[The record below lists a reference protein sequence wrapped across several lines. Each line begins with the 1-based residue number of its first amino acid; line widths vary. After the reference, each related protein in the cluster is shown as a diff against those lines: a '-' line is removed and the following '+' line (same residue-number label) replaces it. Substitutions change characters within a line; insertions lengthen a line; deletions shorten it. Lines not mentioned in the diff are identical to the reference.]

1 MIVTVKKRSNR
12 ASGPT
17 RAFTGVRARGACW
30 QHKKTRQNIFSSRKF
45 EHISTLPVSPPED
58 ISTRQLAAEVFEH
71 ASICSPAWELEF
83 ISTIAQFLNTLRSV
97 RLHITHR
104 THRSVRLH
112 ASICSPAWELEFIST
127 IAQFLSSLRSVRLH
141 RKPSTVSFDFRLQ
154 WERKRIIGSLGQLW
168 NALTSAP
175 GAKNELLNG
184 GLSSRFFFLR
194 LYTKLKHDHNRIT
207 IHDFSSQQ

>member
-1 MIVTVKKRSNR
+1 MRSLERGLEGGPPGSTRKRDKIFFFQTGN
-12 ASGPT
+12 SGMYQRFPFRLRRT
-17 RAFTGVRARGACW
+17 SV
-30 QHKKTRQNIFSSRKF
+30 QDSSR
-45 EHISTLPVSPPED
+45 P
-58 ISTRQLAAEVFEH
+58 EVFEH

-184 GLSSRFFFLR
+184 GLSSRFFFFPSFV
-194 LYTKLKHDHNRIT
+194 YQVKT
-207 IHDFSSQQ
+207 

>member
-30 QHKKTRQNIFSSRKF
+30 QHKRRDKNHFFFKPEIRAYIN
-45 EHISTLPVSPPED
+45 TLPVSPPED

-83 ISTIAQFLNTLRSV
+83 ISTIAQFL
-97 RLHITHR
+97 
-104 THRSVRLH
+104 
-112 ASICSPAWELEFIST
+112 ST
-127 IAQFLSSLRSVRLH
+127 LRSVRLH

-184 GLSSRFFFLR
+184 GLSSRFFFFFFFLR

-207 IHDFSSQQ
+207 IHDFNSQQ